1 MNFADENY
9 DNLDKKQQKKAI
21 EEIKDYILSQ
31 IQQLEQIG
39 LKPATLTLYTTT
51 DKQVY
56 ICLCG

>member
-21 EEIKDYILSQ
+21 EEIKDYTLSQ

-39 LKPATLTLYTTT
+39 LEPATLTLYTKT